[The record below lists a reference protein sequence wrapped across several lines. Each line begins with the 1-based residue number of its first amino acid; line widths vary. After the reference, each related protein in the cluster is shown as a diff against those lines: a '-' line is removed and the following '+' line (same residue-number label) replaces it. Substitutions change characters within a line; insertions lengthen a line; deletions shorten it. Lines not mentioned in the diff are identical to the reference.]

1 MWGQVTSIFGRF
13 GRTAPATQPCVSTD
27 FSTGVC
33 TQPAATSPDR
43 LLWRFRCRRTPYR
56 RAYTLFRRLDRIY
69 VSRNMTLKDNPTIT
83 NIRHVIPTDGD
94 LLALK
99 RIGSTSKW
107 SDHSSV
113 EIRVRY
119 TDTLKQKRPWT
130 FPKHTLTN
138 DLEEVKR
145 IRESANTL
153 LASIDNNT
161 DPRKALST
169 WMAEL
174 KVHTENRSKEERKIH
189 IQKKHTII
197 GQLKKIYKKVGDGMG
212 KEGSMNPPTNV
223 EQKEAREAME
233 IKRDEYEERIGEYT
247 RKEQQIWLDDRGY
260 EEYTSGERCSRRFF
274 YTG

>member
-1 MWGQVTSIFGRF
+1 MLDANNVLDEEKDSKRSDKQTTYQTHPKGVAALRECLNKWGSL
-13 GRTAPATQPCVSTD
+13 TD
-27 FSTGVC
+27 CYRELNIKGKETTHRQNIG
-33 TQPAATSPDR
+33 
-43 LLWRFRCRRTPYR
+43 RTPYR
-56 RAYTLFRRLDRIY
+56 RAYTVFRRLDRIY

-107 SDHSSV
+107 SDHSAV

-138 DLEEVKR
+138 DLEEVTR

-153 LASIDNNT
+153 LASIDNNM

-169 WMAEL
+169 WMEEL
-174 KVHTENRSKEERKIH
+174 KVHTENRSKEEKKIH
-189 IQKKHTII
+189 IQKKP
-197 GQLKKIYKKVGDGMG
+197 
-212 KEGSMNPPTNV
+212 S
-223 EQKEAREAME
+223 
-233 IKRDEYEERIGEYT
+233 
-247 RKEQQIWLDDRGY
+247 
-260 EEYTSGERCSRRFF
+260 
-274 YTG
+274 